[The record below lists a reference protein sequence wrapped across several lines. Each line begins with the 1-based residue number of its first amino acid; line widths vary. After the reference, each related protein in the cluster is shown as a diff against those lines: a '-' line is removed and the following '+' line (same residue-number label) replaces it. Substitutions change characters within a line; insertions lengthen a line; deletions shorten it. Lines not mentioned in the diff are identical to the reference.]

1 MKLRCSP
8 ANGQEARWQANTL
21 CGYGCLASLPEGAS
35 GCTTVELKTNF
46 LGAAR
51 EGKLTAAVFRCTQ
64 LVLWPRG

>member
-1 MKLRCSP
+1 M
-8 ANGQEARWQANTL
+8 

-51 EGKLTAAVFRCTQ
+51 EGKLTARTAAVFRCTQ

>member
-1 MKLRCSP
+1 MASEHLVWLRMP
-8 ANGQEARWQANTL
+8 GLVAR
-21 CGYGCLASLPEGAS
+21 GGIR
-35 GCTTVELKTNF
+35 CTTVELKTNF

>member
-1 MKLRCSP
+1 M
-8 ANGQEARWQANTL
+8 

-35 GCTTVELKTNF
+35 TVELKTNF

-51 EGKLTAAVFRCTQ
+51 EGKLAAAVFRCTQ

>member
-1 MKLRCSP
+1 M
-8 ANGQEARWQANTL
+8 